1 MSSEFL
7 NRPGT
12 VDAGDGTNS
21 GVAAHYGNPIFE
33 QRQLA
38 AGTAIVDLSH
48 RAVITITGPD
58 RLSWINSL
66 TSQSVAH
73 LAPGESTETLLLNM
87 TGRIEYAVRLIDD
100 GTNLWLL
107 LEREKAS
114 GLLQRLAACNSRCGW
129 NLRIVPSISRQS
141 APSASLSSR
150 WPPRMASHWFGA
162 TRGWM

>member
-7 NRPGT
+7 NRPGA
-12 VDAGDGTNS
+12 VDAGDATNA

-33 QRQLA
+33 QRELA

-73 LAPGESTETLLLNM
+73 LAPGESTETLLLDM

-100 GTNLWLL
+100 GTDLWLL
-107 LEREKAS
+107 LEREKHPGFCS
-114 GLLQRLAACNSRCGW
+114 GWAACNSRCGW

-141 APSASLSSR
+141 APLVSLSFR
-150 WPPRMASHWFGA
+150 
-162 TRGWM
+162 